1 MSIKTTHE
9 DGTTLNS
16 IHEVASPNN
25 VKHKTSAF
33 LFAGVGGATAGAM
46 RSQA

>member
-1 MSIKTTHE
+1 MSIKTTHK

-16 IHEVASPNN
+16 SHEVASPSN

-33 LFAGVGGATAGAM
+33 LFA
-46 RSQA
+46 

>member
-1 MSIKTTHE
+1 MSIKTIHE

-16 IHEVASPNN
+16 SHEAASPSN
-25 VKHKTSAF
+25 VKYKTSTF

>member
-9 DGTTLNS
+9 DRPTLNS
-16 IHEVASPNN
+16 INEVASPNN

-33 LFAGVGGATAGAM
+33 LFAGVSGVTADAM
-46 RSQA
+46 PSQA